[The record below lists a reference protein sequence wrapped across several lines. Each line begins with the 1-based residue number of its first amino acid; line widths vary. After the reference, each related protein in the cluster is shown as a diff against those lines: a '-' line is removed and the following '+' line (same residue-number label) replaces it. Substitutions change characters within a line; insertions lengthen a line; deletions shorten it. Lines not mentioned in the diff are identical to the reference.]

1 MTHFVLISA
10 LRLLIIVK
18 PKLLA
23 SIVCL
28 PAAAWRIP
36 QSRAEMESPIS
47 SHLHIYMPFQIG
59 LSVACNCM
67 GPIAQGEILV
77 SLPLDGASSG
87 VNAI

>member
-10 LRLLIIVK
+10 LRLLIVVK

-28 PAAAWRIP
+28 PAG
-36 QSRAEMESPIS
+36 SLENSPKLGRDGVS
-47 SHLHIYMPFQIG
+47 DKLAPIYMPFQIG

-77 SLPLDGASSG
+77 SLPFDGASSG